1 MQEEVTQKTMALAI
15 TTSRMTASVLAKAM
29 RKFLEAQKNK
39 SHQLPKGKQ
48 TLKELM
54 KHNTGVSNLEITNDN
69 IRAFSATAKK
79 YGIDFA
85 LKKDSSTQPPRYL
98 VFFKGRETDVMTA
111 AFKEFSSKQLSQ
123 EKKPS
128 IRKLLSSMKELAQKK
143 DKALD
148 PHQTQG
154 QGGWSYETGKC
165 EKAADLKPPLSAL
178 CVAIQ

>member
-39 SHQLPKGKQ
+39 SHQLLKGKQ

-85 LKKDSSTQPPRYL
+85 LKKDSSTQPPPVPGILQRPGSRRY
-98 VFFKGRETDVMTA
+98 D
-111 AFKEFSSKQLSQ
+111 
-123 EKKPS
+123 
-128 IRKLLSSMKELAQKK
+128 
-143 DKALD
+143 
-148 PHQTQG
+148 
-154 QGGWSYETGKC
+154 GGF
-165 EKAADLKPPLSAL
+165 
-178 CVAIQ
+178 

>member
-15 TTSRMTASVLAKAM
+15 TTSRMTASILAKAM

-85 LKKDSSTQPPRYL
+85 LKK
-98 VFFKGRETDVMTA
+98 TA
-111 AFKEFSSKQLSQ
+111 ARSRPGTWYSSKAGTLT
-123 EKKPS
+123 
-128 IRKLLSSMKELAQKK
+128 L
-143 DKALD
+143 
-148 PHQTQG
+148 
-154 QGGWSYETGKC
+154 
-165 EKAADLKPPLSAL
+165 
-178 CVAIQ
+178 